1 MNVVPLTP
9 LGAAPRTLD
18 HSTCPATGRKHGQ
31 ARHDGQASR
40 PIMARA
46 ARVVGAPGAGRG
58 RGRAALAVLAFLAL
72 TLLPAAPAYAHAALL
87 RTSPPAGSIVP
98 EAPREVT
105 LTFSEPVSPVA
116 DKIRIVGPDGQRAD
130 RGTPSVDGN
139 VLKIGLREDAPKG
152 TYLVS
157 YRVISADSHPIPGG
171 FTFSVGAP
179 SATPPAA
186 LPEEKVDTT
195 IRNLIA
201 AVKVVGYVGL
211 VLLVGPV
218 LVLALLWPA
227 RLSQRGPRRLMWA
240 GFGLVALVTLAG
252 IYLQAPYTTGGSLT
266 GVTGGDLADVL
277 GSQYGIALVVRLA
290 LLAVAAFLV
299 RPLLAGRD
307 GIVDRVLLL
316 AVAAGAALTWPLAG
330 HPAASPVPAVSV
342 VVDAL
347 HLAGAAVWLGG
358 LLMLGAYL
366 LRLADARELGAILPI
381 WSRWAAL
388 AVSTVLL
395 AGVVSAL
402 IQIGTPQALVET
414 TYGRLVLVKVALVAL
429 VLIAAF
435 LARRWTNNGAADRPR
450 PLRRV
455 VFVELSIAAVVLAVT
470 GALTQTTPARTALE
484 TAQLPAQPVIYST
497 TLTSSLYTL
506 QVEVDPAKLGDNAVH
521 LYAYKA
527 DGSPLPVVEWK
538 ATAALP
544 SAQIEPV
551 TFPMLKLTDNHAS
564 GQVTLPTPGDW
575 QLRFTLRL
583 SEIDQ
588 ASVTATVPIS

>member
-1 MNVVPLTP
+1 MD
-9 LGAAPRTLD
+9 GAR
-18 HSTCPATGRKHGQ
+18 GRRG
-31 ARHDGQASR
+31 
-40 PIMARA
+40 ARA
-46 ARVVGAPGAGRG
+46 RRG
-58 RGRAALAVLAFLAL
+58 RVRALLAAVAFLAL
-72 TLLPAAPAYAHAALL
+72 TLLPASPAYAHAALL
-87 RTSPPAGSIVP
+87 RTSPPAGSVVP
-98 EAPREVT
+98 EAPRDVT

-116 DKIRIVGPDGQRAD
+116 DKIRIIGPDGQRAD
-130 RGTPSVDGN
+130 RGTPTVEGN
-139 VLKIGLREDAPKG
+139 VLSIGLREDAPKG

-179 SATPPAA
+179 SATPTA
-186 LPEEKVDTT
+186 LPDEKVDTT

-201 AVKVVGYVGL
+201 IGKAVGYAGL

-227 RLSQRGPRRLMWA
+227 RLSQRGPRRVMWA
-240 GFGLVALVTLAG
+240 GFGVVALATLAG
-252 IYLQAPYTTGGSLT
+252 LYLQAPYTTGSSLT
-266 GVTGGDLADVL
+266 GVTGSDLGDVL
-277 GSQYGIALVVRLA
+277 GSQYGIALLVRLA

-358 LLMLGAYL
+358 LLMLALFL
-366 LRLADARELGAILPI
+366 LRQADNRELGAILPI

-395 AGVVSAL
+395 AGVVSGL
-402 IQIGTPQALVET
+402 IQIGTPSALVET
-414 TYGRLVLVKVALVAL
+414 TYGRLMIAKIVLVG
-429 VLIAAF
+429 LILAAAF
-435 LARRWTNNGAADRPR
+435 FARRWTTNGAADNPR

-455 VFVELSIAAVVLAVT
+455 VTTELAIAAVVLAVT
-470 GALTQTTPARTALE
+470 GALTQTTPARTAQE
-484 TAQLPAQPVIYST
+484 TAQLPAQPVIYSS

-544 SAQIEPV
+544 SAGIEPI
-551 TFPMLKLTDNHAS
+551 TFPLLKLTDNHAS

-588 ASVTATVPIS
+588 DSVTATVPIS

>member
-1 MNVVPLTP
+1 MPAPPDRGVAPLRRP
-9 LGAAPRTLD
+9 PVAATRWHAL
-18 HSTCPATGRKHGQ
+18 
-31 ARHDGQASR
+31 
-40 PIMARA
+40 RA
-46 ARVVGAPGAGRG
+46 VAGSGAPSRW
-58 RGRAALAVLAFLAL
+58 RALLAVAGFLAL
-72 TLLPAAPAYAHAALL
+72 TLLPASPAYAHAALL
-87 RTSPPAGSIVP
+87 RTSPPAGSVVP
-98 EAPREVT
+98 EAPVEVT
-105 LTFSEPVSPVA
+105 LTFSEPIAPVH
-116 DKIRIVGPDGQRAD
+116 DKIRIVGPDGERAD
-130 RGTPSVDGN
+130 RGTPTVDGN
-139 VLKIGLREDAPKG
+139 VLKIGIRDDAPRG

-179 SATPPAA
+179 STTPAA

-201 AVKVVGYVGL
+201 AVKVIGYAGL

-227 RLSQRGPRRLMWA
+227 RLSQRGPRRVMWT
-240 GFGLVALVTLAG
+240 GFGLVALTTLAG
-252 IYLQAPYTTGGSLT
+252 LYLQAPYTTGTSLL

-277 GSQYGIALVVRLA
+277 GSNYGIALLVRLA
-290 LLAVAAFLV
+290 LLGVAAFLV

-316 AVAAGAALTWPLAG
+316 TVAAGAALTWPLAG

-358 LLMLGAYL
+358 LVMLTAFL
-366 LRLADARELGAILPI
+366 LRQADSRELGAILPI

-388 AVSTVLL
+388 AVSTVVL

-402 IQIGTPQALVET
+402 IQIGTPAALVET
-414 TYGRLVLVKVALVAL
+414 TYGQLLIAKTVLVGLVLL
-429 VLIAAF
+429 AAYF
-435 LARRWTNNGAADRPR
+435 ARRVTFRGAADNPR
-450 PLRRV
+450 PLRRIV
-455 VFVELSIAAVVLAVT
+455 TVEVAIAAVVLAVT
-470 GALTQTTPARTALE
+470 GALTQTTPARTAQE

-497 TLTSSLYTL
+497 TLTSNLYTL
-506 QVEVDPAKLGDNAVH
+506 QVEVDPAKRGDNAVH

-538 ATAALP
+538 AYASLP
-544 SAQIEPV
+544 SAGVEKV
-551 TFPMLKLTDNHAS
+551 AFPMLKLTDNHAS
-564 GQVTLPTPGDW
+564 GQVSLPTPGDW
-575 QLRFTLRL
+575 QLMFTLRT

>member
-1 MNVVPLTP
+1 MDGARGGGGR
-9 LGAAPRTLD
+9 GAAE
-18 HSTCPATGRKHGQ
+18 
-31 ARHDGQASR
+31 
-40 PIMARA
+40 A
-46 ARVVGAPGAGRG
+46 AR
-58 RGRAALAVLAFLAL
+58 RGRAKVRGLLAVVAFLAL
-72 TLLPAAPAYAHAALL
+72 TLLPASPAYAHAALL
-87 RTSPPAGSIVP
+87 RTSPPAGSVVP
-98 EAPREVT
+98 EAPREVA

-130 RGTPSVDGN
+130 RGKPTVDGN
-139 VLKIGLREDAPKG
+139 VVKIQVREDAPKG

-179 SATPPAA
+179 SATPTAVPD
-186 LPEEKVDTT
+186 EKVDTT

-201 AVKVVGYVGL
+201 VAKVIGYAGL
-211 VLLVGPV
+211 VMLVGPV
-218 LVLALLWPA
+218 LVLTLLWPA
-227 RLSQRGPRRLMWA
+227 RLSQRGPRRVMWA
-240 GFGLVALVTLAG
+240 GFGTVAFATLAG
-252 IYLQAPYTTGGSLT
+252 LYLQAPYSTGGSLFGAT
-266 GVTGGDLADVL
+266 GSDLGDVL
-277 GSQYGIALVVRLA
+277 GSQYGIALLMRLA
-290 LLAVAAFLV
+290 LLAVAAILV

-307 GIVDRVLLL
+307 GVVDRVLLL
-316 AVAAGAALTWPLAG
+316 AVAAAAALTWPLAG

-358 LLMLGAYL
+358 LLMLVLFL
-366 LRLADARELGAILPI
+366 LRRADNRELGAILPI

-395 AGVVSAL
+395 AGVVSGL
-402 IQIGTPQALVET
+402 IQIGTPSALVDT
-414 TYGRLVLVKVALVAL
+414 TYGQLMIVKVVLVGLILVA
-429 VLIAAF
+429 AF
-435 LARRWTNNGAADRPR
+435 FARRWTNNGAADNPR
-450 PLRRV
+450 PLRR
-455 VFVELSIAAVVLAVT
+455 FVTTELAIAAVVLAVT
-470 GALTQTTPARTALE
+470 GALTQTTPARTAQE
-484 TAQLPAQPVIYST
+484 TAQLPAQPVIYSS

-506 QVEVDPAKLGDNAVH
+506 QVEVDPAKLGDNGVH

-544 SAQIEPV
+544 SAGLEPI
-551 TFPMLKLTDNHAS
+551 TFPLLKLTDNHAS

-588 ASVTATVPIS
+588 DSVTATVPIS

>member
-1 MNVVPLTP
+1 MSRQPRSCRTP
-9 LGAAPRTLD
+9 HGL
-18 HSTCPATGRKHGQ
+18 PAGP
-31 ARHDGQASR
+31 ASRHDTSR
-40 PIMARA
+40 QDTPARA
-46 ARVVGAPGAGRG
+46 ARRPGTRTPW
-58 RGRAALAVLAFLAL
+58 RALLAVLGFLAL
-72 TLLPAAPAYAHAALL
+72 TLLPASPAYAHAALL
-87 RTSPPAGSIVP
+87 RTSPPAGSVVP
-98 EAPREVT
+98 EAPRQVT

-116 DKIRIVGPDGQRAD
+116 DKIRIVGPDGERAD
-130 RGTPSVDGN
+130 RGTPTVDGN
-139 VLKIGLREDAPKG
+139 VLKIGLREDARRG

-157 YRVISADSHPIPGG
+157 YRVISADSHPVPGG
-171 FTFSVGAP
+171 FTFSVGA
-179 SATPPAA
+179 SSQTPAE
-186 LPEEKVDTT
+186 LPEEKVDDT

-201 AVKVVGYVGL
+201 VAKVIGYAGL

-227 RLSQRGPRRLMWA
+227 RLSQRGPRRLMWT
-240 GFGLVALVTLAG
+240 GFGLVVFATLAG
-252 IYLQAPYTTGGSLT
+252 LYLQAPYTTGTSLT

-277 GSQYGIALVVRLA
+277 GSQYGIVLLVRLA
-290 LLAVAAFLV
+290 LLGVAAFLV

-316 AVAAGAALTWPLAG
+316 LVAAGAALTWPLAG

-358 LLMLGAYL
+358 LVMLMAYL
-366 LRLADARELGAILPI
+366 LRQADSRELGAILPI

-402 IQIGTPQALVET
+402 IQIGTPQALVDT
-414 TYGRLVLVKVALVAL
+414 TYGQLLIAKTVLVGLVLL
-429 VLIAAF
+429 AAF
-435 LARRWTNNGAADRPR
+435 FARRWTNNGAADNPR
-450 PLRRV
+450 PLRRIV
-455 VFVELSIAAVVLAVT
+455 TVEVAIAAVVLAVT
-470 GALTQTTPARTALE
+470 GALTQTTPARTAQE
-484 TAQLPAQPVIYST
+484 TAALPAQPVIYST
-497 TLTSSLYTL
+497 TLTSPLYTL
-506 QVEVDPAKLGDNAVH
+506 QVEVDPAERGDNAVH

-544 SAQIEPV
+544 SAGIEKIS
-551 TFPMLKLTDNHAS
+551 FPMLKLTDNHAS

-575 QLRFTLRL
+575 QLQFTLRV

>member
-1 MNVVPLTP
+1 MTRWRAL
-9 LGAAPRTLD
+9 AA
-18 HSTCPATGRKHGQ
+18 
-31 ARHDGQASR
+31 
-40 PIMARA
+40 
-46 ARVVGAPGAGRG
+46 VVG
-58 RGRAALAVLAFLAL
+58 FLAL
-72 TLLPAAPAYAHAALL
+72 TLLPASPAYAHAALL
-87 RTSPPAGSIVP
+87 RTSPPAGSVVP
-98 EAPREVT
+98 EAPKEVT
-105 LTFSEPVSPVA
+105 LTFSEPIAPVH
-116 DKIRIVGPDGQRAD
+116 DKIRIVGPDGERAD
-130 RGTPSVDGN
+130 RGTPTVDGN
-139 VLKIGLREDAPKG
+139 VLKIELRDDAPRG

-179 SATPPAA
+179 SAAPAA

-201 AVKVVGYVGL
+201 AVKVIGYAGL

-227 RLSQRGPRRLMWA
+227 RLSQRGPRRLMWT
-240 GFGLVALVTLAG
+240 GFGLVALATLAG
-252 IYLQAPYTTGGSLT
+252 LYLQAPYTTGTSLFGAT
-266 GVTGGDLADVL
+266 AGDLGDVL
-277 GSQYGIALVVRLA
+277 GSQYGIALLVRLA
-290 LLAVAAFLV
+290 LLGVAAFLV

-316 AVAAGAALTWPLAG
+316 LVAAGAALTWPLAG

-358 LLMLGAYL
+358 LVMLVAYL
-366 LRLADARELGAILPI
+366 LRLADSRELGAILPI

-402 IQIGTPQALVET
+402 IQIGTPAALVET
-414 TYGRLVLVKVALVAL
+414 TYGQLLIVKTVLVGLVLV
-429 VLIAAF
+429 AAYF
-435 LARRWTNNGAADRPR
+435 ARRFTLRGAADNPR

-455 VFVELSIAAVVLAVT
+455 VTVEVAIAAVVLAVT
-470 GALTQTTPARTALE
+470 GALTQTTPARTAQE

-497 TLTSSLYTL
+497 TLTSSQWTL

-521 LYAYKA
+521 LYAYKP
-527 DGSPLPVVEWK
+527 DGSPQPVVEWK
-538 ATAALP
+538 ATASLP
-544 SAQIEPV
+544 SAGVEKV
-551 TFPMLKLTDNHAS
+551 AFPMLKLTDNHAS
-564 GQVTLPTPGDW
+564 GQVSLPTPGDW
-575 QLRFTLRL
+575 QLTFTLRT

>member
-1 MNVVPLTP
+1 MD
-9 LGAAPRTLD
+9 GAR
-18 HSTCPATGRKHGQ
+18 GRRG
-31 ARHDGQASR
+31 
-40 PIMARA
+40 ARA
-46 ARVVGAPGAGRG
+46 RLGRV
-58 RGRAALAVLAFLAL
+58 RALLAAVAFLAL
-72 TLLPAAPAYAHAALL
+72 TLLPASPAYAHAALL
-87 RTSPPAGSIVP
+87 RTSPPAGSVVP
-98 EAPREVT
+98 EAPRDVT

-116 DKIRIVGPDGQRAD
+116 DKIRIIGPDGQRAD
-130 RGTPSVDGN
+130 RGTPTVEGN
-139 VLKIGLREDAPKG
+139 VLSIGLREDAPKG

-179 SATPPAA
+179 SATPTA
-186 LPEEKVDTT
+186 LPDEKVDTT

-201 AVKVVGYVGL
+201 IGKAVGYAGL

-227 RLSQRGPRRLMWA
+227 RLSQRGPRRVMWA
-240 GFGLVALVTLAG
+240 GFGVVALATLAG
-252 IYLQAPYTTGGSLT
+252 LYLQAPYTTGSSLT
-266 GVTGGDLADVL
+266 GVTGSDLGDVL
-277 GSQYGIALVVRLA
+277 GSQYGIALLVRLA

-358 LLMLGAYL
+358 LLMLALFL
-366 LRLADARELGAILPI
+366 LRQADNRELGAILPI

-395 AGVVSAL
+395 AGVVSGL
-402 IQIGTPQALVET
+402 IQIGTPSALVDT
-414 TYGRLVLVKVALVAL
+414 TYGRLMIAKIVLVG
-429 VLIAAF
+429 LILAAAF
-435 LARRWTNNGAADRPR
+435 FARRWTTNGAADNPR

-455 VFVELSIAAVVLAVT
+455 VTTELAIAAVVLAVT
-470 GALTQTTPARTALE
+470 GALTQTTPARTAQE
-484 TAQLPAQPVIYST
+484 TAQLPAQPVIYSS

-544 SAQIEPV
+544 SAGIEPI
-551 TFPMLKLTDNHAS
+551 TFPLLKLTDNHAS

-588 ASVTATVPIS
+588 DSVTATVPIS